1 MNEPIPILE
10 SVPLDPGDRRLIALF
25 DALEA
30 GQLDFLDK
38 ASKRII
44 DLCTAMLGL
53 LFAVTAFGEKF
64 PPAYLAQ
71 NDLGKGLVLAVLAAY
86 LLALLFALLAIQPRT
101 YERPEH
107 DLTRM
112 RQELDRIVS
121 FKRRWFRVATA
132 LFFADSLALAALVGT
147 ILLRA

>member
-10 SVPLDPGDRRLIALF
+10 GEPLEPKDRRLMALF
-25 DALEA
+25 DTLES

-38 ASKRII
+38 ASQRII

-53 LFAVTAFGEKF
+53 LFAVSAFGDKF
-64 PPAYLAQ
+64 PPAYLAK
-71 NDLGKGLVLAVLAAY
+71 NDLAKGLALSVLAAY

-101 YERPEH
+101 YERYEH

-112 RQELDRIVS
+112 RQELDRIVT
-121 FKRRWFRVATA
+121 FKRRWFRVATG
-132 LFFADSLALAALVGT
+132 LFFIGSLALAALVST